1 MLNLNP
7 LKNFHGC
14 MKTLFCQITDLVIL
28 NSHKPEYKPSHPVFY
43 LFTEDYT
50 RLEAE
55 RKLWEERDKTLKLLE
70 KHFQYPVSRNV
81 TRDVIQKMYVK
92 NINYGQIIT
101 DSGAI
106 PIDKA
111 VIIEVD

>member
-1 MLNLNP
+1 
-7 LKNFHGC
+7 
-14 MKTLFCQITDLVIL
+14 MKTLFCQKTDLTIQ
-28 NSHKPEYKPSHPVFY
+28 NYQRTEDKPSHPVFY
-43 LFTEDYT
+43 LFKGDYT

-70 KHFQYPVSRNV
+70 KHFKYPVSRNV

-92 NINYGQIIT
+92 DINYGQIIT